1 MFTLTS
7 LIIIT
12 FIASAIGGFT
22 TASFKEP
29 WYSQIILPSFNP
41 PSWVFAPVWSTLY
54 VIMSVAIWKIW
65 INFFDIK
72 ILKIYFVHLFFNS
85 TWSIV
90 FFGFHQ
96 IGLALINL
104 IIILYFI
111 IILISKYQQLLY
123 LYLLFLYILLK
134 IRFLFGSTKLF
145 YVYFF
150 YLPTSD
156 KRAFLNVSQS
166 TPIPS
171 K

>member
-1 MFTLTS
+1 MSNNKYLS
-7 LIIIT
+7 LLLILIIT

-29 WYSQIILPSFNP
+29 WCSQIILPSFNP
-41 PSWVFAPVWSTLY
+41 PSWVFAPVWSSLY

-111 IILISKYQQLLY
+111 IILMKIY
-123 LYLLFLYILLK
+123 LIKDKF
-134 IRFLFGSTKLF
+134 S
-145 YVYFF
+145 F
-150 YLPTSD
+150 YLMIPY
-156 KRAFLNVSQS
+156 FLWSSYALLLNFS
-166 TPIPS
+166 IFYLN
-171 K
+171 